1 MARRIA
7 GEQPVTTNE
16 PGLSTGYTDTGY
28 AEPGYGTTEQVVEG
42 RERPWGD
49 RVRWGPLWAGLITTL
64 ATFTLLQ
71 LVFVATKAVDI
82 DLGTGDT
89 SFSFWTAIS
98 ALIAFFVG
106 GLVAGATTKWD
117 RTDDGALHGVLLW
130 ALATVALLI
139 LGGISARALAGPL
152 GGFLSS
158 ASSIGGI
165 PAGPQRDVALEAA
178 QDRAAQALISLF
190 LALAASVAG
199 AVAGSKLWPRRRGF
213 DLRERRGGWGTT
225 ARA

>member
-7 GEQPVTTNE
+7 GEQPVTTSE
-16 PGLSTGYTDTGY
+16 PVVDAGYADTGY
-28 AEPGYGTTEQVVEG
+28 AEPGYATSGHTTDS

-49 RVRWGPLWAGLITTL
+49 RVRWGPLWAGLVITL

-71 LVFVATKAVDI
+71 LVFVATKAVDL

-89 SFSFWTAIS
+89 SFSFWTAVS
-98 ALIAFFVG
+98 ALIAFFMG

-117 RTDDGALHGVLLW
+117 RQDDGALHGILLW

-152 GGFLSS
+152 GGFLNSV
-158 ASSIGGI
+158 GGATAI
-165 PAGPQRDVALEAA
+165 PAGPQRDAALEAA

-199 AVAGSKLWPRRRGF
+199 AIAGSKLWPRRRGV
-213 DLRERRGGWGTT
+213 DLRDRRAGWGT

>member
-1 MARRIA
+1 MARRMSGA
-7 GEQPVTTNE
+7 QPATTNE
-16 PGLSTGYTDTGY
+16 PVEAGYAETSY
-28 AEPGYGTTEQVVEG
+28 AEPGYGAGDLEG
-42 RERPWGD
+42 RERPRGD

-71 LVFVATKAVDI
+71 LVFLATNAIDI
-82 DLGTGDT
+82 DLGSGDT
-89 SFSFWTAIS
+89 SFSFWTAVS
-98 ALIAFFVG
+98 ALIAFFLG

-117 RTDDGALHGVLLW
+117 RMDDGALHGVLLW

-152 GGFLSS
+152 AGFLNSV
-158 ASSIGGI
+158 GGLNAV
-165 PAGPQRDVALEAA
+165 PAGPQRDAALDAA

-199 AVAGSKLWPRRRGF
+199 AVAGSKLWPRRRGV
-213 DLRERRGGWGTT
+213 DLRDRRAG
-225 ARA
+225 